1 MKNLQKYN
9 QTIFSV
15 CVCNEF
21 TIAITKKDKDMTI
34 ILLIVQMMH
43 ALEGMCKEVT
53 KAETK
58 VKNTVVI

>member
-1 MKNLQKYN
+1 MTNLQKYN
-9 QTIFSV
+9 QATISI
-15 CVCNEF
+15 CVWIEF

>member
-1 MKNLQKYN
+1 MTNLQKYN
-9 QTIFSV
+9 QATISI
-15 CVCNEF
+15 CVCIEF

-34 ILLIVQMMH
+34 ILLIH

-58 VKNTVVI
+58 LRIR